1 MRMLV
6 LLCGMVLVAALT
18 LGCHE
23 SGTSSAGP
31 APVAKAAVPTPAVPA
46 SAPASQA
53 ADKTAAGPASAPAD
67 LVGDQTPADHEAT
80 AGLRAH
86 HRHHHHGGL
95 AMFVA
100 LSLDTL
106 GADDAKRP
114 QIEKLQADL
123 RDRMKPAREA
133 ERNLNKVV
141 ADGIAAGSLDQA
153 KLDAAVA
160 KVSSAAEAVH
170 AATGDVL
177 NKLHALLSPEERAL
191 LVDKVKAHAEVWR
204 HVNHE
209 AEPGGREHGGRLAE
223 LTKDLSLTPEQV
235 EKIGAALKASAPGVR
250 AHFRDQAMKRLE
262 AFEAAFVA
270 DKFDSGALRAGSGDD
285 GHFAAHGSKRLLHFY
300 QTVLPL
306 LTPEQRAKLADHLR
320 ERHGHKATPSK

>member
-1 MRMLV
+1 MRMHV

-18 LGCHE
+18 LGCRE

-31 APVAKAAVPTPAVPA
+31 APAPVTKVAVPTPAAPA

-53 ADKTAAGPASAPAD
+53 AVPASAPAD
-67 LVGDQTPADHEAT
+67 QVGDQTPADHEAT
-80 AGLRAH
+80 AALRAH

-114 QIEKLQADL
+114 EIEKLQADL
-123 RDRMKPAREA
+123 RERMKPAREA
-133 ERNLNKVV
+133 ERNLNKVL
-141 ADGIAAGSLDQA
+141 ADGIAAGALDQA

-160 KVSSAAEAVH
+160 KVASAAQAVH
-170 AATGDVL
+170 AATGDAL
-177 NKLHALLSPEERAL
+177 NRLHALLSPEERAL